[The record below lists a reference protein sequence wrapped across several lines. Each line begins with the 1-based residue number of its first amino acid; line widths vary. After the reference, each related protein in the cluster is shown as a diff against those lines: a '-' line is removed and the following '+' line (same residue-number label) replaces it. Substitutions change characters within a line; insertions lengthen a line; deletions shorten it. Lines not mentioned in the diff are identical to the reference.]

1 MSRIFT
7 KEVKIGASVLVAIA
21 ILVFGINYLKGVNI
35 FKASNYYY
43 ATYSNVTG
51 LAISAPVTLNGFKIG
66 IIREMDYDYDHPGN
80 VIVEISVDKA
90 LKLPEGTK
98 ALVES
103 DLLGT
108 ASIALELGTSA
119 NYLPIGSTLQG
130 EVKPGMMDALSKE
143 LMPSV
148 SKIFPKIDTLLT
160 SINSIVGDPALKAS
174 VQRLDALTADLQR
187 TTQNL
192 AKMSAQLPA
201 MTAKVTPILSDVKNI
216 TTNVDSITTDLG
228 SLSTRLAQM
237 QVDSLV
243 NDLQATVS
251 NLQDLTTRLNDPNS
265 SVGKLMQS
273 PELYN
278 NINSTISSLDSLFID
293 IKKNPKRYIN
303 VKVF

>member
-1 MSRIFT
+1 MSKTFN
-7 KEVKIGASVLVAIA
+7 KELKIGIWVIIAIA
-21 ILVFGINYLKGVNI
+21 ILIFGINYLKGVNI

-43 ATYSNVTG
+43 VTYQNVNG
-51 LAISAPVTLNGFKIG
+51 LTVSAPVTLNGFKIG
-66 IIREMDYDYDHPGN
+66 LVREMDYDYAHPGN
-80 VIVEISVDKA
+80 VIVEISVDKD
-90 LKLPEGTK
+90 LKIPEGTK

-108 ASIALELGTSA
+108 ASITLELGSSA
-119 NYLPIGSTLQG
+119 NILEVGSTLTG
-130 EVKPGMMDALSKE
+130 AVKPGMMDAVSNE

-148 SKIFPKIDTLLT
+148 AKIFPKIDTLLT
-160 SINSIVGDPALKAS
+160 SINAVVADPALRTA
-174 VQRLDALTADLQR
+174 VQRLDGLTADLQR

-192 AKMSAQLPA
+192 ARMSAQLPA
-201 MTAKVTPILSDVKNI
+201 MTAKVSPILSDVKTI

-228 SLSTRLAQM
+228 SLSNRLARM

-251 NLQDLTTRLNDPNS
+251 NLQDLTNQLNDPNS
-265 SVGKLMQS
+265 SVGQLMNS

-303 VKVF
+303 LKVF

>member
-1 MSRIFT
+1 MSKTFT
-7 KEVKIGASVLVAIA
+7 KELKIGIWVIIAIA
-21 ILVFGINYLKGVNI
+21 ILFFGINYLKGVNI
-35 FKASNYYY
+35 FKAANYYY
-43 ATYSNVTG
+43 ATYQNVNG

-66 IIREMDYDYDHPGN
+66 LVREMEYDYAHPGN
-80 VIVEISVDKA
+80 VLVEISVDKD
-90 LKLPEGTK
+90 LKITEGTK
-98 ALVES
+98 AYVET

-108 ASIALELGTSA
+108 ASIVLELGTSA
-119 NYLPIGSTLQG
+119 NILAVGSTLEG
-130 EVKPGMMDALSKE
+130 AVKPGMMDAVSNE

-148 SKIFPKIDTLLT
+148 AKIFPKIDTLLT
-160 SINSIVGDPALKAS
+160 SINTVVADPALRTA
-174 VQRLDALTADLQR
+174 VQRLDGLTADLQR

-201 MTAKVTPILSDVKNI
+201 MTAKVSPILSDVKNI

-251 NLQDLTTRLNDPNS
+251 NLQDLTTQLNDPHS
-265 SVGKLMQS
+265 SVGQLMNS

-278 NINSTISSLDSLFID
+278 NINSTITSLDSLFVD

>member
-1 MSRIFT
+1 MNKNFS
-7 KEVKIGASVLVAIA
+7 KEVKIGISVVAAIA

-43 ATYSNVTG
+43 VTYHNVNG

-66 IIREMDYDYDHPGN
+66 LVRDMDYDYGHPGN
-80 VIVEISVDKA
+80 VIVEISVDKD

-98 ALVES
+98 AMVES

-108 ASIALELGTSA
+108 ASVVLQLGTSP
-119 NYLPIGSTLQG
+119 NILEVGSTLPG
-130 EVKPGMMDALSKE
+130 EVKPGMMDAVSSE

-160 SINSIVGDPALKAS
+160 SINAVVADPALRIA

-192 AKMSAQLPA
+192 ARMSAQLPA
-201 MTAKVTPILSDVKNI
+201 MTAKVSPILSDVKNI

-228 SLSTRLAQM
+228 SLSSRLAQM

-251 NLQDLTTRLNDPNS
+251 NLQDLTNQLNDPSS
-265 SVGKLMQS
+265 SVGQLMNS

-278 NINSTISSLDSLFID
+278 NINSTITSLDSLFVD

>member
-1 MSRIFT
+1 MSKTFN
-7 KEVKIGASVLVAIA
+7 KELKIGIWVIIAIA
-21 ILVFGINYLKGVNI
+21 ILIFGINYLKGVNI

-43 ATYSNVTG
+43 VTYQNVNG
-51 LAISAPVTLNGFKIG
+51 LTVSAPVTLNGFKIG
-66 IIREMDYDYDHPGN
+66 LVREMDYDYAHPGN
-80 VIVEISVDKA
+80 VIVEISVDKD
-90 LKLPEGTK
+90 LKIPEGTK

-108 ASIALELGTSA
+108 ASITLELGSSA
-119 NYLPIGSTLQG
+119 NILEVGSTLTG
-130 EVKPGMMDALSKE
+130 AVKPGMMDAVSNE

-148 SKIFPKIDTLLT
+148 AKIFPKIDTLLT
-160 SINSIVGDPALKAS
+160 SINAVVADPALRTA
-174 VQRLDALTADLQR
+174 VQRLDGLTADLQR

-192 AKMSAQLPA
+192 ARMSAQLPA
-201 MTAKVTPILSDVKNI
+201 MTAKVSPILSDVKTI

-228 SLSTRLAQM
+228 SLSNRLARM

-251 NLQDLTTRLNDPNS
+251 NLQDLTNQLNDPNS
-265 SVGKLMQS
+265 SVGQLMNS

>member
-1 MSRIFT
+1 MSKNFT
-7 KEVKIGASVLVAIA
+7 KELKIGIWVIIAIA
-21 ILVFGINYLKGVNI
+21 ILIFGINYLKGVNI

-43 ATYSNVTG
+43 VTYQNVNG
-51 LAISAPVTLNGFKIG
+51 LTVSAPVTLNGFKIG
-66 IIREMDYDYDHPGN
+66 LVREMDYDYAHPGN
-80 VIVEISVDKA
+80 VIVEISVDKD

-98 ALVES
+98 AMVES

-108 ASIALELGTSA
+108 ASVVLQLGTST
-119 NYLPIGSTLQG
+119 NILEVGSTLPG
-130 EVKPGMMDALSKE
+130 EVKPGMMDAVSSE
-143 LMPSV
+143 LMPTV

-160 SINSIVGDPALKAS
+160 SINAVVADPALRIA

-201 MTAKVTPILSDVKNI
+201 MTAKVSPILSDVKNI

-228 SLSTRLAQM
+228 SLSSRLAQM

-251 NLQDLTTRLNDPNS
+251 NLQDLTNQLNDPNS
-265 SVGKLMQS
+265 SVGQLMNS

-278 NINSTISSLDSLFID
+278 NINSTITSLDSLFVD

>member
-1 MSRIFT
+1 MSKTFN
-7 KEVKIGASVLVAIA
+7 KELKIGIWVIIAIA
-21 ILVFGINYLKGVNI
+21 ILIFGINYLKGVNI

-43 ATYSNVTG
+43 VTYQNVNG
-51 LAISAPVTLNGFKIG
+51 LTVSAPVTLNGFKIG
-66 IIREMDYDYDHPGN
+66 LVREMDYDYDHPGN
-80 VIVEISVDKA
+80 VIVEISVDKD
-90 LKLPEGTK
+90 LKIPEGTK

-108 ASIALELGTSA
+108 ASITLELGPSA
-119 NYLPIGSTLQG
+119 NILEVGSTLTG
-130 EVKPGMMDALSKE
+130 AVKPGMMDAVSNE

-148 SKIFPKIDTLLT
+148 AKIFPKIDTLLT
-160 SINSIVGDPALKAS
+160 SINAVVADPALRTA
-174 VQRLDALTADLQR
+174 VQRLDGLTADLQR

-192 AKMSAQLPA
+192 ARMSAQLPA
-201 MTAKVTPILSDVKNI
+201 MTAKVSPILSDVKTI

-228 SLSTRLAQM
+228 SLSNRLARM

-251 NLQDLTTRLNDPNS
+251 NLQDLTNQLNDPNS
-265 SVGKLMQS
+265 SVGQLMNS